1 LCLGYP
7 KGAFM
12 PKQRYQRREPT
23 HDWQQIRPFLKDTAQ
38 ITYEIIRPVILW
50 GVTPKERAAETGM
63 SQRTIYYK
71 SNLFDQAGMASL
83 LPPEPPPPVPK
94 LDKRTLPPP
103 MRQTIVDLKA
113 EYPAL
118 SLHELASICYAQFGR
133 KPSPHTIKLIL
144 ASGPKPSGSP
154 RRYPRF
160 SDIDDPGERR
170 KLIIRLH
177 AEGWTPSSIAGYL
190 ETSRTTVHTTLKRWI
205 EEQFAGLQDKSHA
218 TQSRV
223 RKADLRAM
231 NEVKKLQENPELGA
245 YRIHTAL
252 LRLGIKLS
260 PRTCGRILAL
270 NRKLYHLQVPRR
282 GDRPKAAM
290 PFKAVRRHQFWS
302 IDIRYLDMH
311 RLQGEENI
319 YCISVLENFSR
330 AILAS
335 AVTRQQDSEAVLA
348 VLYHAIR
355 KYGVPEVL
363 VSDSGGVFLSH
374 QAMRIYDALG
384 IHKEQIDKGQPW
396 QNYIETFFNVQ
407 RRMADWHF
415 EKAQSWEDLLAAHEK
430 FVLEYN
436 FQHHFAHEKRDDG
449 CHSPAAVLQWIKGMQ
464 PEPDLVHK
472 AFSALCETRKL
483 NRAGYARF
491 RNFLLYGERALAGE
505 ETVINIFQDLLTLEY
520 GDYPLSR
527 YSVEWQPDDR
537 HLLRVGNPRLYDHP
551 YQSLQLPL
559 WQAGEV
565 EWHVIIRCEPPVRR
579 RRRKQRPAAIQLML
593 TLDQS
598 ETA

>member
-1 LCLGYP
+1 
-7 KGAFM
+7 M
-12 PKQRYQRREPT
+12 PKQRYERREPT
-23 HDWQQIRPFLKDTAQ
+23 HDWQQIRPLLKDSAQ

-50 GVTPKERAAETGM
+50 GVTPKERATETGM

-71 SNLFDQAGMASL
+71 SNLFDQAGMASVM
-83 LPPEPPPPVPK
+83 PPSPPPPVPK

-103 MRQTIVDLKA
+103 IRQSIVDLKA

-144 ASGPKPSGSP
+144 ASGPNPSRSA

-160 SDIDDPGERR
+160 AEMDDPVERR
-170 KLIIRLH
+170 KTIIRLH

-190 ETSRTTVHTTLKRWI
+190 ETSRTTVHTTLKRWA
-205 EEQFAGLQDKSHA
+205 EEQFAGLEDKSHA
-218 TQSRV
+218 PKSRV

-231 NEVKKLQENPELGA
+231 SEVKKLQENPELGA

-252 LRLGIKLS
+252 LRLGINLS
-260 PRTCGRILAL
+260 ARTCGRILAL

-282 GDRPKAAM
+282 GGRPKAAM
-290 PFKAVRRHQFWS
+290 PFKAERRHQFWS

-311 RLQGEENI
+311 RLEEEENI
-319 YCISVLENFSR
+319 YCISILENFSR

-335 AVTRQQDSEAVLA
+335 AVSRRQDTEAVLA

-363 VSDSGGVFLSH
+363 VSDSGSVFLSH
-374 QAMRIYDALG
+374 DAMRIYDALG
-384 IHKEQIDKGQPW
+384 IKKEQIKKGRPY

-407 RRMADWHF
+407 RRLADWHF
-415 EKAQSWEDLLAAHEK
+415 EKAQTWEDLLAAHEK

-436 FQHHFAHEKRDDG
+436 YQHHFAHEKRDDG

-464 PEPDLVHK
+464 PEPELIYR
-472 AFSALCETRKL
+472 AFSAICETRKL
-483 NRAGYARF
+483 NRAGYAKF
-491 RNFLLYGERALAGE
+491 RNFLLYGERGLAGE
-505 ETVINIFQDLLTLEY
+505 ETTINIFQDLLTLEY
-520 GDYPLSR
+520 EEQPLSR
-527 YSVEWQPDDR
+527 YSVEWQPDDK
-537 HLLRVGNPRLYDHP
+537 HLLRVGNPRLYEHP
-551 YQSLQLPL
+551 HQSPQLPL
-559 WQAGEV
+559 FEPGEV

-579 RRRKQRPAAIQLML
+579 RRRKPRPAVFQLAL
-593 TLDQS
+593 TLDQD

>member
-1 LCLGYP
+1 
-7 KGAFM
+7 M
-12 PKQRYQRREPT
+12 PKIKRKLRGPPHE
-23 HDWQQIRPFLKDTAQ
+23 WQQIRPLLKDSAQ

-50 GVTPKERAAETGM
+50 GATPKQRAAETGM

-71 SNLFDQAGMASL
+71 ANLFDQAGMASVM
-83 LPPEPPPPVPK
+83 PPTPPSPVPNG
-94 LDKRTLPPP
+94 DKRTLPPP
-103 MRQTIVDLKA
+103 MRQAIVDLKA
-113 EYPAL
+113 EYPPL
-118 SLHELASICYAQFGR
+118 SLHEIASICYAQFGR
-133 KPSPHTIKLIL
+133 RPSPHTIKLIL
-144 ASGPKPSGSP
+144 ASGPKPSRTT

-160 SDIDDPGERR
+160 AEMNDPVERR

-177 AEGWTPSSIAGYL
+177 AEGWTSSSIAGYL
-190 ETSRTTVHTTLKRWI
+190 ETSRTTVHATLKRWV
-205 EEQFAGLQDKSHA
+205 EEQFAGLEDKAHA
-218 TQSRV
+218 KSVRV
-223 RKADLRAM
+223 QKVDLRAM
-231 NEVKKLQENPELGA
+231 SEVKKLQENPELGA

-270 NRKLYHLQVPRR
+270 NRNLYHLQMPPKT
-282 GDRPKAAM
+282 GRPKATM
-290 PFKAVRRHQFWS
+290 PFKAERRHQFWS

-311 RLQGEENI
+311 RLEGEENI
-319 YCISVLENFSR
+319 YCISILENFSR

-335 AVTRQQDSEAVLA
+335 AVTRRQDTEAVLA
-348 VLYHAIR
+348 VLYHAVR

-363 VSDSGGVFLSH
+363 VSDSGSVFLSH
-374 QAMRIYDALG
+374 DAMRIYDALG
-384 IHKEQIDKGQPW
+384 IKKEQITKGRPY

-407 RRMADWHF
+407 RRLGDWHF

-436 FQHHFAHEKRDDG
+436 FQHHFAQEKRDDG

-464 PEPDLVHK
+464 PEPELIYK

-505 ETVINIFQDLLTLEY
+505 ETVINIFQDLLTLEH
-520 GDYPLSR
+520 DDHPLSR
-527 YSVEWQPDDR
+527 YSVEWRPDDR
-537 HLLRVGNPRLYDHP
+537 HLLRVGNPRLYHHP
-551 YQSLQLPL
+551 YQSPQLPL
-559 WQAGEV
+559 WEPGEV
-565 EWHVIIRCEPPVRR
+565 EWHVIIRCEPPTRRQKRR
-579 RRRKQRPAAIQLML
+579 RHPVVIQLTL
-593 TLDQS
+593 TLDQD

>member
-1 LCLGYP
+1 L
-7 KGAFM
+7 
-12 PKQRYQRREPT
+12 
-23 HDWQQIRPFLKDTAQ
+23 LKDPTQ

-83 LPPEPPPPVPK
+83 TAPELPPPIPK

-144 ASGPKPSGSP
+144 ASGPKPSRTT

-160 SDIDDPGERR
+160 SEMDDPVERR

-190 ETSRTTVHTTLKRWI
+190 ETSRTTVHTTLKRWA
-205 EEQFAGLQDKSHA
+205 EEQFAGLQDKSHV

-252 LRLGIKLS
+252 LRLGIQLS

-270 NRKLYHLQVPRR
+270 NRKLYHLQMPRKA
-282 GDRPKAAM
+282 GHPKAAM
-290 PFKAVRRHQFWS
+290 PFKAERRHQFWS

-311 RLQGEENI
+311 RLEGEENI
-319 YCISVLENFSR
+319 YCISILENFSR

-335 AVTRQQDSEAVLA
+335 AITRRQDTEAVLA
-348 VLYHAIR
+348 VLYHAVR

-363 VSDSGGVFLSH
+363 VSDSGSVFLSH
-374 QAMRIYDALG
+374 AAMRIYDALG
-384 IHKEQIDKGQPW
+384 IKKEQIKKG
-396 QNYIETFFNVQ
+396 
-407 RRMADWHF
+407 R
-415 EKAQSWEDLLAAHEK
+415 
-430 FVLEYN
+430 
-436 FQHHFAHEKRDDG
+436 
-449 CHSPAAVLQWIKGMQ
+449 
-464 PEPDLVHK
+464 
-472 AFSALCETRKL
+472 
-483 NRAGYARF
+483 
-491 RNFLLYGERALAGE
+491 
-505 ETVINIFQDLLTLEY
+505 
-520 GDYPLSR
+520 
-527 YSVEWQPDDR
+527 
-537 HLLRVGNPRLYDHP
+537 P
-551 YQSLQLPL
+551 YQNFD
-559 WQAGEV
+559 V
-565 EWHVIIRCEPPVRR
+565 
-579 RRRKQRPAAIQLML
+579 
-593 TLDQS
+593 
-598 ETA
+598 